1 MKLSADQYGVA
12 SEPALL
18 DLLEIPWPFGDYLK
32 HMSASSIDMARRC
45 PEQWRNRYILK
56 RKERPAEAPVMG
68 TAVHAALERNFAQ
81 KIDTHVDLGL
91 VDLLDWY
98 LSSEG
103 FAQVA
108 FDEQERAGEEILWDT
123 GPEQTRQ
130 RGKFIVASYHEL
142 VAPRVQPLKTESVF
156 ELAWGLPVPVQGRFD
171 LEQELSTV
179 DFKTGKQATR
189 KPKESWRVQAAIYTE
204 ATGKPVEFHSL
215 AASSKT
221 NAVTIT
227 TPLES
232 EALLVS
238 PHELERQEMKRTLR
252 AVAAELSLYMAMYGP
267 DDPWPTYGRFHQW
280 GCDYCGFRPGC
291 IAWREP

>member
-1 MKLSADQYGVA
+1 MNLDARQYVSLGV
-12 SEPALL
+12 EPAGLL
-18 DLLEIPWPFGDYLK
+18 DIGWNLPLK

-123 GPEQTRQ
+123 GPE
-130 RGKFIVASYHEL
+130 
-142 VAPRVQPLKTESVF
+142 
-156 ELAWGLPVPVQGRFD
+156 
-171 LEQELSTV
+171 
-179 DFKTGKQATR
+179 
-189 KPKESWRVQAAIYTE
+189 
-204 ATGKPVEFHSL
+204 
-215 AASSKT
+215 
-221 NAVTIT
+221 
-227 TPLES
+227 
-232 EALLVS
+232 
-238 PHELERQEMKRTLR
+238 
-252 AVAAELSLYMAMYGP
+252 
-267 DDPWPTYGRFHQW
+267 
-280 GCDYCGFRPGC
+280 
-291 IAWREP
+291 